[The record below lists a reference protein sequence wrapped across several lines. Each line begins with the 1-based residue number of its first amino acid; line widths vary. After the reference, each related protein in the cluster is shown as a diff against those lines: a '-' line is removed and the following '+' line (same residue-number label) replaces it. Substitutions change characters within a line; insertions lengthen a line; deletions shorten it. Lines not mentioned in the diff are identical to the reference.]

1 SDLDSIRALFNE
13 KEKELSL
20 AVAKVEELTHQLEEL
35 RRGRQNAM
43 SGQLPA
49 SIELDKLRREL
60 MYRNKLNEQQNLQI
74 NQQRETL
81 CQKQEEVTEI
91 DRRISELQ
99 ERLHRKR
106 LLNQQL
112 ANQITV
118 ANNKQNNSTINQHNL
133 RASLLSANQHQQQKY
148 PDHHK
153 ALLSTV
159 KGFNKQPILRP
170 LDGYPIIPNN
180 TNCVDTSTDSE
191 KSLKNY
197 SPPSSQGPVAVNAY
211 LITSAQNQKAV
222 SSSPDEL
229 CSQLQKST
237 QQESQQTELRFGS
250 SQDDFHM
257 KLQHQKQTARFS
269 SHNNNMNCINNNNN
283 NLPCSI
289 NNNVSLKNN
298 TVQAAIMSMSAACN
312 EEKDEFLLEF
322 SGNKSDPK
330 YQTLPYKFSPNSLQ
344 TSTSILP
351 SSGNSKSQ
359 KPDSNSAMEENNKGN
374 GNTGSARGI
383 LPTQNSG
390 SKIPNADL
398 LSQHHVPFN
407 KIAINSTVPTN
418 AQSRVYGPSTMAQRG
433 QPVGGA
439 VSSSPSSSISNSSS
453 TTATSVSNISSTT
466 TNHQV
471 GIVAPC
477 GSEPPTTAN
486 WAARAALGS
495 LSSTIV
501 TAAPTNVSQDPD
513 LSPSSFTNKASSNP
527 ILSPILA
534 TSAILAPT
542 KLDTL
547 SQLTRLTVESGS
559 VVLPPTPL
567 TLANQQKPVSSV
579 APVQHPKPSPIY
591 QTSSTKIHPIQPQ
604 VLSSTPQGVL
614 KERKGDISPPQS
626 SSTPLGTPDVSSDRG
641 TIGKP
646 ALPPKPAVPIK
657 PTPPPRQSQ
666 HAPTYMESSSGWLA
680 DTRPNPSWGGE
691 SRPILEVSPEVLEN
705 NPLKAGVSISIRAIT
720 NQHSLSQS
728 QPECLSQNSGNYH
741 QNIQKDTSVQDALQ
755 EALQDVDES
764 NSSTISPPPPPPTTE
779 PPEEVTSFTW
789 RANNENQSLKNK
801 SLGSIKQQ
809 TDSSKNV
816 VAGNLNSISMLNN
829 NIGNNLNASNHN
841 SNSLHMV
848 SLSRRIEMPP
858 AFLFPENE
866 TPPADLISTRDD
878 NRASST
884 NLNSNSIHENS
895 VGHDETDRIIP
906 LGTTDSNSSDE
917 NNKQTH
923 SPDDINKSAPHV
935 NDIIETMNNLNTT
948 SPQLD
953 DNQPLISETKGESS
967 PLHIVRRAKKGN
979 LKSGKMSVSGSVSRR
994 VSFDP
999 LALLLD
1005 ASLEGELELVRKTA
1019 GQVSNPSA
1027 ANDEG
1032 ITALHNAICAGHLD
1046 IVKFLVEFGCDVNA
1060 QDSDGWTPLHCAASC
1075 NNLAMVRFLVEHGAC
1090 IFATTLS
1097 DHETAAEKC
1106 EEDEEGFDGCSEYL
1120 YSVQEKL
1127 GILNNGIVY
1136 AVFDYEA
1143 HNTDELAFREGDKLI
1158 VLRKGDEWER
1168 EWWWSRLNDQEGY
1181 IPRNLLG
1188 LYPRVQPKK
1197 NCE

>member
-1 SDLDSIRALFNE
+1 M
-13 KEKELSL
+13 
-20 AVAKVEELTHQLEEL
+20 T
-35 RRGRQNAM
+35 
-43 SGQLPA
+43 GQLPA

-60 MYRNKLNEQQNLQI
+60 MYRNKLSDQQNLQI

-81 CQKQEEVTEI
+81 CQKQEEVNEI

-118 ANNKQNNSTINQHNL
+118 ANNKQNNTSINQHNL
-133 RASLLSANQHQQQKY
+133 RSSLLSANQHQQQKY
-148 PDHHK
+148 HEHQK
-153 ALLSTV
+153 ALLSNSV
-159 KGFNKQPILRP
+159 KGFNKQPLHRP

-197 SPPSSQGPVAVNAY
+197 SPPSPQGPMPVNAY
-211 LITSAQNQKAV
+211 LITSAQNQKAL

-229 CSQLQKST
+229 SSQLQKST
-237 QQESQQTELRFGS
+237 QEPQQPELRFGA

-283 NLPCSI
+283 NNLPSSI
-289 NNNVSLKNN
+289 NNNVSMKNN

-351 SSGNSKSQ
+351 SPVSSKSL
-359 KPDSNSAMEENNKGN
+359 KTDSGSSSDENNKGN
-374 GNTGSARGI
+374 TNTGSARGI

-390 SKIPNADL
+390 AKVPSVDL

-407 KIAINSTVPTN
+407 KINTTIPSSIANV
-418 AQSRVYGPSTMAQRG
+418 QSRVYGVSSMAQRG

-439 VSSSPSSSISNSSS
+439 VSSSSSSMSNSSS
-453 TTATSVSNISSTT
+453 PTVTSVSNTNSTT

-477 GSEPPTTAN
+477 GPELTTTAN

-495 LSSTIV
+495 VSSTIV
-501 TAAPTNVSQDPD
+501 TAAPTNFNQVPA
-513 LSPSSFTNKASSNP
+513 LSTPSSTNKASSNP
-527 ILSPILA
+527 VLTPVLA

-542 KLDTL
+542 KLDSL
-547 SQLTRLTVESGS
+547 CQLTRLPVESGS

-567 TLANQQKPVSSV
+567 TLANQQKPVSSI
-579 APVQHPKPSPIY
+579 APTSVQHQKPSPIY

-626 SSTPLGTPDVSSDRG
+626 TSTPLSTPDVTSDRG

-657 PTPPPRQSQ
+657 PTPPPRQTQ
-666 HAPTYMESSSGWLA
+666 HVPPYMESSPGWLT
-680 DTRPNPSWGGE
+680 DPRSTNPSWGSE
-691 SRPILEVSPEVLEN
+691 NRPTVEVTSDVEN
-705 NPLKAGVSISIRAIT
+705 NPLRAGVSISIRGIT
-720 NQHSLSQS
+720 TQHSLSQT
-728 QPECLSQNSGNYH
+728 QPECLSQNSSNYH
-741 QNIQKDTSVQDALQ
+741 QNIQQKDPSLQDALQ

-764 NSSTISPPPPPPTTE
+764 NSSTLSPPPPPPTTE

-801 SLGSIKQQ
+801 PLGSSKQQ
-809 TDSSKNV
+809 LTSESSKHHNAGV
-816 VAGNLNSISMLNN
+816 GNLNTLSMLNN
-829 NIGNNLNASNHN
+829 NITTNIGGNLNSSNHN
-841 SNSLHMV
+841 NNSMHMV

-878 NRASST
+878 NRAT
-884 NLNSNSIHENS
+884 NNIHENS
-895 VGHDETDRIIP
+895 GSHDETDRIMP
-906 LGTTDSNSSDE
+906 LGATDCNLPDE

-923 SPDDINKSAPHV
+923 SHDDTNKCVSNV

-948 SPQLD
+948 GPQLD
-953 DNQPLISETKGESS
+953 DNQPVINETKGESS

-979 LKSGKMSVSGSVSRR
+979 LKSGKMSVTGSGSRR

-1127 GILNNGIVY
+1127 GILNNGVVY

-1143 HNTDELAFREGDKLI
+1143 HNSDELAFHEGDKMV

-1188 LYPRVQPKK
+1188 LYPRVHPKK
-1197 NCE
+1197 NSE